1 MKEQRRRRRDW
12 EDGDIGWLN
21 QERCFGGDADRRT
34 PEKDWLL
41 AQRAV
46 LSRCSL
52 LFSNDEFVRRPG
64 TRWCPIDLY
73 ASSVLPWSLIPTG
86 VTWPWLREGSNR
98 GIAVLCLRGCQSI
111 EIIGCARHGLCD
123 SSKEA
128 SFDRTMFHDA
138 QSLHCRSDSTDI
150 VQ

>member
-1 MKEQRRRRRDW
+1 MVRPLKRAETLFEDEIQPAHPQLVIELEGLRPFRFAIGSKLIDMRR
-12 EDGDIGWLN
+12 
-21 QERCFGGDADRRT
+21 
-34 PEKDWLL
+34 
-41 AQRAV
+41 
-46 LSRCSL
+46 
-52 LFSNDEFVRRPG
+52 
-64 TRWCPIDLY
+64 
-73 ASSVLPWSLIPTG
+73 
-86 VTWPWLREGSNR
+86 PWLREGSNR